1 MKIANLNF
9 VKHNVASV
17 LLTTSMMMSITAATD
32 AMSAALTV
40 NAIIHEE
47 TGFKPGC
54 ATPSSPFGG
63 FGGTITGTGTSSLL
77 GRVALEGNDCITP
90 IGTSFSFEGK
100 MIFTV
105 SSGDEI
111 FADYS
116 GSFTPTSYPSIFTF
130 TNSFFDITG
139 GTGNFLRA
147 DGGGK
152 LLGGEDISNGWG
164 VLRATGTIT
173 NFIKDRDHKGKNK
186 DREDKDKEHKEKDK
200 NIGIAPSD
208 VTAITGLD
216 SGLLPTSQTLG
227 DYFYQDQ
234 NGQLLA
240 VNALPESG
248 SLALLGIGVASLLVL
263 RRRKLAN
270 SAN

>member
-1 MKIANLNF
+1 MKVANLNF
-9 VKHNVASV
+9 VKRNVASV
-17 LLTTSMMMSITAATD
+17 LLTTSLMMSITAATD

-40 NAIIHEE
+40 NAIIEEE
-47 TGFKPGC
+47 TGFRPGC
-54 ATPSSPFGG
+54 ASQ

-77 GRVALEGNDCITP
+77 GRVSLEGNDCITP
-90 IGTSFSFEGK
+90 MGTFFSFEGK

-111 FADYS
+111 FADYH
-116 GSFTPTSYPSIFTF
+116 GLFTPTSYPSIFTF

-139 GTGNFLRA
+139 GTGNFLHA

-152 LLGGEDISNGWG
+152 LLGGEDISTGWG

-186 DREDKDKEHKEKDK
+186 EREDKDKDKEHKEKDK

-248 SLALLGIGVASLLVL
+248 SLALLGIGLASLVVL